1 MGILHLSEVIDYA
14 RDIEP
19 FSFIQIY
26 SGVGSGKNRWIQK
39 LSKEGKRILLITSRQ
54 ITADAQARKL
64 GANRWIDLDKLL
76 DRADWDLECV
86 LSDITHCVVCTNSG
100 FAKFVCRKFSPA
112 DSRTY
117 LWNKFDL
124 IVLDEC
130 HSLAT
135 DATFADA
142 PFHVEKFIHFAI
154 KQQSK
159 CKFIFMTGTLSPI
172 KWLLDDQG
180 NRIHVVDYFDR
191 CKHVTPDKVGII
203 SKSVAKRKVV
213 SLLRNG
219 YRVIVFVNT
228 IDSMTNWVG
237 HLNRNGIGDNAIG
250 LLYAKDEDS
259 VNFTEELV
267 TNRKNLIECLEKKE
281 RLLPSVKILLTT
293 SKGKEGININDED
306 IPCMFCESHY
316 ADDLIQ
322 MAGRVR
328 SGLDTLF
335 VIRDARQN
343 YTALSL
349 FAAEI
354 NRDCAETVNGT
365 RYRYEDYCEEN
376 GLECCENDLIKTVEK
391 MFSCIRYSYIS
402 KRFAAYEGKIHGI
415 REYTKGI
422 KRFSEYIE
430 HWNEPMNQ
438 VGECG
443 SELFKLWF
451 PYSEVYLHNNTP
463 PTTQEIKEI
472 VEGYLLHHDLFDRRI
487 SFEERNSILYFIN
500 RRFENYDRIAG
511 KKLPISKLKPLFDC
525 IGLKCESTGR
535 HGSRQY
541 IVTRCEFT
549 DCEEAPCGMSGTEI
563 DL

>member
-1 MGILHLSEVIDYA
+1 MGNPHLSEVIDYA
-14 RDIEP
+14 RDIVP
-19 FSFIQIY
+19 FPFIQIY
-26 SGVGSGKNRWIQK
+26 SGVGSGKNHWIQK

-54 ITADAQARKL
+54 ITADAQAKKL
-64 GANRWIDLDKLL
+64 GADRWIDLDKLL
-76 DRADWDLECV
+76 DRTDWDLECV
-86 LSDITHCVVCTNSG
+86 LSDITRCVVCTNSG
-100 FAKFVCRKFSPA
+100 FAKFVCKKFSPE

-117 LWNKFDL
+117 LWNKFDF

-180 NRIHVVDYFDR
+180 SRIHVVDYFDR
-191 CKHVTPDKVGII
+191 CRHVTPDKVGII
-203 SKSVAKRKVV
+203 PKSVAKRKVV
-213 SLLRNG
+213 SLLRDG
-219 YRVIVFVNT
+219 SRVVFFVNT
-228 IDSMTNWVG
+228 IDSMKNWVEY
-237 HLNRNGIGDNAIG
+237 LNRSGIDNDAIG
-250 LLYAKDEDS
+250 LLYAKDEDNK
-259 VNFTEELV
+259 NFAAELV
-267 TNRKNLIECLEKKE
+267 NKRKKLIEHLEQRE
-281 RLLPSVKILLTT
+281 CLLPSVKILLTT
-293 SKGKEGININDED
+293 SKGKEGINIKDKD
-306 IPCMFCESHY
+306 IPCMFCECHY
-316 ADDLIQ
+316 SDDLIQ

-328 SGLDTLF
+328 SGLDSLF
-335 VIRDARQN
+335 IIRDARQN

-349 FAAEI
+349 FTAEI
-354 NRDCAETVNGT
+354 NRDCTETVNRT
-365 RYRYEDYCEEN
+365 RCRYEAYCEEN
-376 GLECCENDLIKTVEK
+376 GLTCSEDDLVKTVEK
-391 MFSCIRYSYIS
+391 MFECIRYSCVT
-402 KRFAAYEGKIHGI
+402 KRFETYEGRIHGI
-415 REYTKGI
+415 REYAKGI
-422 KRFSEYIE
+422 KRFSEYTA

-438 VGECG
+438 AGECG
-443 SELFKLWF
+443 SELFKRWF
-451 PYSEVYLHNNTP
+451 PYSKVYLRDNMP

-487 SFEERNSILYFIN
+487 SFEERNSILHFIN

-541 IVTRCEFT
+541 IVARCEIT
-549 DCEEAPCGMSGTEI
+549 DCEEAPNGMGGTEI

>member
-1 MGILHLSEVIDYA
+1 M
-14 RDIEP
+14 
-19 FSFIQIY
+19 
-26 SGVGSGKNRWIQK
+26 
-39 LSKEGKRILLITSRQ
+39 
-54 ITADAQARKL
+54 
-64 GANRWIDLDKLL
+64 
-76 DRADWDLECV
+76 DRELECV
-86 LSDITHCVVCTNSG
+86 LSDVTHCVVCTNSG
-100 FAKFVCRKFSPA
+100 FAAFVRKRFSPD

-154 KQQSK
+154 KQQQSK

-172 KWLLDDQG
+172 KWLLDDQ
-180 NRIHVVDYFDR
+180 RDRVHVVDYFDECR
-191 CKHVTPDKVGII
+191 HVTPDKVEII
-203 SKSVAKRKVV
+203 SKTFAKRKVL
-213 SLLRNG
+213 SLLRG
-219 YRVIVFVNT
+219 GSRVIVFVNT
-228 IDSMTNWVG
+228 IDSMKNWVEY
-237 HLNRNGIGDNAIG
+237 LNRSSIGDNDIG

-267 TNRKNLIECLEKKE
+267 NKRKKLIECLEEKE
-281 RLLPSVKILLTT
+281 RLLSSVKILLTT

-328 SGLDTLF
+328 NGLDTLF

-343 YTALSL
+343 YNALSL

-365 RYRYEDYCEEN
+365 RFRYEEYCEEN
-376 GLECCENDLIKTVEK
+376 GLDYCEDGLIRTVEK
-391 MFSCIRYSYIS
+391 MFSCVRYSYIS

-415 REYTKGI
+415 REYAKGI

-430 HWNEPMNQ
+430 HWNDPMNQ

-443 SELFKLWF
+443 IDLFKKWF
-451 PYSEVYLHNNTP
+451 PYSEVGLYGGATP
-463 PTTQEIKEI
+463 SCDEAKTI
-472 VEGYLLHHDLFDRRI
+472 VESYLLSHNYLDRQIRTEDI
-487 SFEERNSILYFIN
+487 VAIKHFIN
-500 RRFENYDRIAG
+500 SRFEPYGRGVAG
-511 KKLPISKLKPLFDC
+511 MRLPVKNLGAALKH
-525 IGLKCESTGR
+525 IGFSVARSGR
-535 HGSRQY
+535 SGSGQFT
-541 IVTRCEFT
+541 ITRRAECT
-549 DCEEAPCGMSGTEI
+549 SDGTEI

>member
-1 MGILHLSEVIDYA
+1 MADQFLSDVISYEN
-14 RDIEP
+14 DIKP
-19 FSFIQIY
+19 YRFIQIY
-26 SGVGSGKNRWIQK
+26 SGVGSGKNHWIQK
-39 LSKEGKRILLITSRQ
+39 QATEGKRILLITSRQ
-54 ITADAQARKL
+54 ITADAQAKKL
-64 GANRWIDLDKLL
+64 GADRWIDLDKLL
-76 DRADWDLECV
+76 DREDRELECV
-86 LSDITHCVVCTNSG
+86 LSDVTHCVVCTNSG
-100 FAKFVCRKFSPA
+100 FATFVRKKFSPD

-154 KQQSK
+154 KQQQSK

-172 KWLLDDQG
+172 KWLLDDQ
-180 NRIHVVDYFDR
+180 RDRVHVVDYFDECR
-191 CKHVTPDKVGII
+191 HVTPDKVEII
-203 SKSVAKRKVV
+203 SKAFAKREVL
-213 SLLRNG
+213 SLLRG
-219 YRVIVFVNT
+219 GSRVIVFVNT
-228 IDSMTNWVG
+228 IDSMKNWVG
-237 HLNRNGIGDNAIG
+237 HLNRNGIDDNTIG
-250 LLYAKDEDS
+250 LLYAKDEDN

-267 TNRKNLIECLEKKE
+267 NKRKKLIECLKKKE
-281 RLLPSVKILLTT
+281 CLLPSVKILLTT

-376 GLECCENDLIKTVEK
+376 GLSCCEDDLIKTVEK
-391 MFSCIRYSYIS
+391 MFSCVRYSYIS
-402 KRFAAYEGKIHGI
+402 RRFAAYEGKIHGI

-430 HWNEPMNQ
+430 HWSEPMNQ
-438 VGECG
+438 NSEWG
-443 SELFKLWF
+443 SELFKRWF
-451 PYSEVYLHNNTP
+451 PYSTVRLHDDTP
-463 PTTQEIKEI
+463 PTVQRIKEI
-472 VEGYLLHHDLFDRRI
+472 IEDYLSKHNLLDRRI
-487 SFEERNSILYFIN
+487 SFDERNSVRDFIN
-500 RRFENYDRIAG
+500 RRFAYYSHIAG
-511 KKLPISKLKPLFDC
+511 KSMPISNLKPLFDC

-541 IVTRCEFT
+541 IISRCEAARQAET
-549 DCEEAPCGMSGTEI
+549 PDGTEI

>member
-1 MGILHLSEVIDYA
+1 MADRFLSDVISYEN
-14 RDIEP
+14 DIKP
-19 FSFIQIY
+19 YRFIQIY

-39 LSKEGKRILLITSRQ
+39 QAEEGKRILLITSRQ
-54 ITADAQARKL
+54 ITADAQAKKL
-64 GANRWIDLDKLL
+64 GADRWIDLDKLL
-76 DRADWDLECV
+76 DRADRELECV
-86 LSDITHCVVCTNSG
+86 LSDVTHCVVCTNSG
-100 FAKFVCRKFSPA
+100 FAAFVRKRFSPD

-154 KQQSK
+154 KQQQSK

-172 KWLLDDQG
+172 KWLLDDQ
-180 NRIHVVDYFDR
+180 RDRVHVVDYFDECR
-191 CKHVTPDKVGII
+191 HVTPDKVEII
-203 SKSVAKRKVV
+203 SKTFAKRKVL
-213 SLLRNG
+213 SLLRG
-219 YRVIVFVNT
+219 GSRVIVFVNT
-228 IDSMTNWVG
+228 IDSMKNWVEY
-237 HLNRNGIGDNAIG
+237 LNRSSIGDNDIG

-267 TNRKNLIECLEKKE
+267 NKRKKLIECLEKKE
-281 RLLPSVKILLTT
+281 RLLSSVKILLTT

-328 SGLDTLF
+328 NGLDTLF

-343 YTALSL
+343 YNALSL

-365 RYRYEDYCEEN
+365 RYRYEEYCEEN
-376 GLECCENDLIKTVEK
+376 RLDYCEDDLIRTVEK
-391 MFSCIRYSYIS
+391 MFSCVRYSYIS

-415 REYTKGI
+415 REYAKGI

-443 SELFKLWF
+443 IDLFKKWF
-451 PYSEVYLHNNTP
+451 PYSEVELYGGATP
-463 PTTQEIKEI
+463 SCDEAKTI
-472 VEGYLLHHDLFDRRI
+472 VESYLLAHDYLDRQIQSEDIAAIKR
-487 SFEERNSILYFIN
+487 FVNS
-500 RRFENYDRIAG
+500 RFEPYGRGVAG
-511 KKLPISKLKPLFDC
+511 MRLPVKNLGAALKH
-525 IGLKCESTGR
+525 IGFSVARSGR
-535 HGSRQY
+535 SGSGQ
-541 IVTRCEFT
+541 VTITRRAECT
-549 DCEEAPCGMSGTEI
+549 SDGTEI